1 MYSSIQPIYKVLS
14 LQKMLLYTFPVNLP
28 LPSAPGN
35 QKSDYNNY
43 MLVLTFFVPHIN
55 EIFL

>member
-1 MYSSIQPIYKVLS
+1 
-14 LQKMLLYTFPVNLP
+14 MLLYTFPVNLP

-43 MLVLTFFVPHIN
+43 MLVLTVFVPHIN